1 MDVIIQLYTGAMY
14 LHIEI
19 VIIKVNWTWSSL
31 KKFENVY
38 LYKELSMHTSVMIK
52 TESDKKSFSQSFQR
66 RVTANLFL
74 GTDSSE
80 EHFILAS
87 STG

>member
-1 MDVIIQLYTGAMY
+1 
-14 LHIEI
+14 
-19 VIIKVNWTWSSL
+19 
-31 KKFENVY
+31 
-38 LYKELSMHTSVMIK
+38 MHTSVMIK